1 MKITQ
6 VDSLINSM
14 RHQCFNSLKCLTF
27 LLLDLRNSDRTSYDN
42 DEMTHLLD
50 KMSEVR
56 DFLLQDFDYA
66 IETMHRNKRMAE
78 KMDAERILKLQ
89 REEMDKLTRDQRGQD
104 DDIPF

>member
-27 LLLDLRNSDRTSYDN
+27 LLLDLRNSDHSSYDN
-42 DEMTHLLD
+42 YEMTHLLD
-50 KMSEVR
+50 KMSDMR
-56 DFLLQDFDYA
+56 NFLLQDFDYA
-66 IETMHRNKRMAE
+66 IETMRRNKRSAE
-78 KMDAERILKLQ
+78 QMDAERILKLQ
-89 REEMDKLTRDQRGQD
+89 REEMDKLSRDQRGQD